1 MARTYQDA
9 VSTQTSNLKSKA
21 SNLKLKV
28 SNLKLKVSNLKPKV
42 SNLKPQ
48 VSNLKPKVATPFA
61 TAGAH
66 VRGGVVQRCR
76 AATLRAGRCRPCQ

>member
-1 MARTYQDA
+1 MARTCQDA
-9 VSTQTSNLKSKA
+9 VSTQTSNLKSEASSLKLKVSKA
-21 SNLKLKV
+21 SNLK
-28 SNLKLKVSNLKPKV
+28 PKA

-61 TAGAH
+61 TAVAH

-76 AATLRAGRCRPCQ
+76 AATQRAGRCRPCQ

>member
-21 SNLKLKV
+21 SNLKP
-28 SNLKLKVSNLKPKV
+28 KVSNLKPKV
-42 SNLKPQ
+42 SNLKPK

-76 AATLRAGRCRPCQ
+76 AATQRAGRCRPCQ

>member
-28 SNLKLKVSNLKPKV
+28 SNLKPKV
-42 SNLKPQ
+42 SNLKSK

-76 AATLRAGRCRPCQ
+76 AATQRAGRCRPCQ

>member
-21 SNLKLKV
+21 SNLKL
-28 SNLKLKVSNLKPKV
+28 KV

>member
-1 MARTYQDA
+1 MASTYQDA
-9 VSTQTSNLKSKA
+9 VSTQTSNLKPQ
-21 SNLKLKV
+21 V
-28 SNLKLKVSNLKPKV
+28 SNLKSKV

-61 TAGAH
+61 TARAH

>member
-21 SNLKLKV
+21 

>member
-21 SNLKLKV
+21 SNLKPKA
-28 SNLKLKVSNLKPKV
+28 SNLKLKA
-42 SNLKPQ
+42 
-48 VSNLKPKVATPFA
+48 SNLKPKVATPFA

-76 AATLRAGRCRPCQ
+76 AATQRAGRCRPCQ

>member
-9 VSTQTSNLKSKA
+9 VSTQTSNLKSEA
-21 SNLKLKV
+21 

-42 SNLKPQ
+42 SNLK
-48 VSNLKPKVATPFA
+48 SKVATPFA
-61 TAGAH
+61 TARAH

-76 AATLRAGRCRPCQ
+76 AGTQRAGRCRPCQ

>member
-1 MARTYQDA
+1 MASTYQDA

-28 SNLKLKVSNLKPKV
+28 SNLKPKA

-76 AATLRAGRCRPCQ
+76 AATQRAGRCRPCQ

>member
-21 SNLKLKV
+21 

-76 AATLRAGRCRPCQ
+76 AATQRAGRCRPCQ